1 MKLNTTH
8 IIAFIWAC
16 LVSFLLFLG
25 LTSCSAQYHYKKAI
39 KKGVQIVPTHDTI
52 TLTKVDSILINNEW
66 VKVVTEFDTIIQYNT
81 VYVPKTRYQ
90 TRIEYKTKKDS
101 LQTIRYV
108 TRQETKQVAK
118 QSGSRLVWAI
128 AFGLVALIV
137 LVLIINRVK
146 SWIK

>member
-1 MKLNTTH
+1 MKINFNHLL
-8 IIAFIWAC
+8 AFLWAC
-16 LVSFLLFLG
+16 LLSFILMLYM
-25 LTSCSAQYHYKKAI
+25 TSCSAQYHYKKAI

>member
-1 MKLNTTH
+1 MKLNFNH
-8 IIAFIWAC
+8 LLAFLWAC
-16 LVSFLLFLG
+16 LLSFILMLYM
-25 LTSCSAQYHYKKAI
+25 TSCSAQYHYKKAI

-128 AFGLVALIV
+128 AFGLVAFIV

-146 SWIK
+146 RWIK